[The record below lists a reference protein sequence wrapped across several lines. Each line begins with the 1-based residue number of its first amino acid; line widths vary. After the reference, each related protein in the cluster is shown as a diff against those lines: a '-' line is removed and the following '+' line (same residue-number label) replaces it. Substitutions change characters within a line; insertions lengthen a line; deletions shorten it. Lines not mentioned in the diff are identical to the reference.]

1 VRVLS
6 YQFARALSAGEMAM
20 RAGLPLSLGAAVEV
34 SP

>member
-6 YQFARALSAGEMAM
+6 YQFARALGAGEMAM
-20 RAGLPLSLGAAVEV
+20 RAVFPASFGGAVEV